1 MAGRWTDY
9 LIYVGKVDRFKLIYV
24 KDRIFDTGSLVSFAV
39 VVVGVRLGGNMCKTF
54 PTIYCI

>member
-24 KDRIFDTGSLVSFAV
+24 KDRIFDTGSLVS
-39 VVVGVRLGGNMCKTF
+39 LQ
-54 PTIYCI
+54 